1 MLENSKNINRLLLV
15 LILLVVTGSF
25 IYNHFNQKNATKIG
39 VGIGDMA
46 PEIELPDTAGN
57 VIRLSQLRGNY
68 VLIDFWAA
76 WCKPCR
82 RENPNLMRTFEQ
94 FSTKK
99 LKGGSTFQILS
110 VSADENEQLWKKAI
124 EQDRLKGLY
133 HVSDLKGWDS
143 PVYQKY
149 QVKSIPNN
157 VLIDPEGKVLAIH
170 LRGQQLA
177 EELEKYIE

>member
-1 MLENSKNINRLLLV
+1 MSENSKNINRLLLV
-15 LILLVVTGSF
+15 LIPAVVTGSF
-25 IYNHFNQKNATKIG
+25 IYNHINQRNATKIG
-39 VGIGDMA
+39 VGTGDTA

-57 VIRLSQLRGNY
+57 IIRLSQLRGNY
-68 VLIDFWAA
+68 VLIDFWAS

-82 RENPNLMRTFEQ
+82 RESPNLMRTFEQ

-124 EQDRLKGLY
+124 EQDGLRGIY

-143 PVYQKY
+143 PVYQIY

-157 VLIDPEGKVLAIH
+157 VLIDPEGKVLAVH
-170 LRGQQLA
+170 LTGKRLA